1 MVTIDTET
9 GRISA
14 TEGVSHG
21 LACGIYIGGWDS
33 GNGSTSCCTIGN
45 TRSAKLD
52 ITRGNVADIGD
63 GDGKVFV
70 EWMVIAI
77 GYGNGGAE
85 TGGSFIV

>member
-1 MVTIDTET
+1 MKPLPLLT
-9 GRISA
+9 SQA
-14 TEGVSHG
+14 TTPLRG
-21 LACGIYIGGWDS
+21 
-33 GNGSTSCCTIGN
+33 
-45 TRSAKLD
+45 AKLD
-52 ITRGNVADIGD
+52 ITRGNVVDIGD